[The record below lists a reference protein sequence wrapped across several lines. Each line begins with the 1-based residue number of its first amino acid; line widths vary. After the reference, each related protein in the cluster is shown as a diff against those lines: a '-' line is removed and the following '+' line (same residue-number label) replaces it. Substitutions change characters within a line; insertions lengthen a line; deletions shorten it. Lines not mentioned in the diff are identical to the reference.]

1 MSSLPISDLVI
12 GISKNVILLLKN
24 VIELY
29 DFIKT
34 ALGCN
39 GIFKWILWQIP
50 NYEGDHVGS
59 RFVHIATT
67 SEFGVVYVILIMTA
81 HHLVRTSPMLEIM
94 LLAPKERI
102 SLHGLVRCE

>member
-1 MSSLPISDLVI
+1 MIITHKAYKKRNGDTRD
-12 GISKNVILLLKN
+12 VIL
-24 VIELY
+24 
-29 DFIKT
+29 T
-34 ALGCN
+34 ARFVPIIDVRIISN

>member
-1 MSSLPISDLVI
+1 M
-12 GISKNVILLLKN
+12 
-24 VIELY
+24 
-29 DFIKT
+29 
-34 ALGCN
+34 
-39 GIFKWILWQIP
+39 ILWQIP

-67 SEFGVVYVILIMTA
+67 SEFGGVYVILIMTA